1 MEATPRTNRS
11 AKGGARSSLHYGG
24 EGVLI
29 HPPHQGV
36 CGRHGT
42 EDLGVTP
49 GGLSGS
55 SGGTEGSDPISASEV
70 GSSVLGVVGRPNST
84 RSVVKATRPETWRQ
98 SVSGKAAGE
107 DGWGET
113 ESEMS
118 KAGEVDGSLS
128 ERPEHHRPRRLADW
142 INPTGRKRFTRSST
156 KSTSGRTW
164 RLRGSASKPITG

>member
-29 HPPHQGV
+29 HPPQQGV

-42 EDLGVTP
+42 EDLSVTP

-55 SGGTEGSDPISASEV
+55 SGGTEGSDPISASEM

-84 RSVVKATRPETWRQ
+84 RSRGESHATRSLAT
-98 SVSGKAAGE
+98 AGV
-107 DGWGET
+107 GE
-113 ESEMS
+113 
-118 KAGEVDGSLS
+118 GG
-128 ERPEHHRPRRLADW
+128 RRRRLGRD
-142 INPTGRKRFTRSST
+142 RKRDE
-156 KSTSGRTW
+156 
-164 RLRGSASKPITG
+164 

>member
-42 EDLGVTP
+42 EDLSVTP

-70 GSSVLGVVGRPNST
+70 GSGVLGVVGRPNSVRWAAP
-84 RSVVKATRPETWRQ
+84 RSGGFK
-98 SVSGKAAGE
+98 
-107 DGWGET
+107 
-113 ESEMS
+113 
-118 KAGEVDGSLS
+118 SLRRS
-128 ERPEHHRPRRLADW
+128 DEERCIQRR
-142 INPTGRKRFTRSST
+142 G
-156 KSTSGRTW
+156 
-164 RLRGSASKPITG
+164 